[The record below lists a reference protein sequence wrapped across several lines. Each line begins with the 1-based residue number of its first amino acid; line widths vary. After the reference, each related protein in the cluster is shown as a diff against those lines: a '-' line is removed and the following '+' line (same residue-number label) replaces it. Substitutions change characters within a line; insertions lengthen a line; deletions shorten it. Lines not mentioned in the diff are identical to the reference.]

1 MIADYLTALP
11 GVVVFG
17 LALGVWVPPAQTGA
31 DQDGTYN
38 IYGAGTTSCGVWT
51 EAYTRQGSVPG
62 KLGDWVLGYLTASTI
77 YAERILALG
86 NRD

>member
-17 LALGVWVPPAQTGA
+17 LTLGVWVPPAQTGA
-31 DQDGTYN
+31 DQDGPYN
-38 IYGAGTTSCGVWT
+38 IYGAGTT
-51 EAYTRQGSVPG
+51 G